1 MLSNGHNE
9 MSAVTYDSV
18 LMGLTGLRGLRMI
31 RALVVEL
38 PLRSCFQVSSA
49 DAAWA
54 ASITCRN
61 RRLRSSVV
69 LSNQSVLQMRW
80 MRQPMLSR

>member
-9 MSAVTYDSV
+9 MSAVTYGSV
-18 LMGLTGLRGLRMI
+18 VMGSTGLRGLRRI
-31 RALVVEL
+31 RVLLAEF
-38 PLRSCFQVSSA
+38 PWRECFQVSSA
-49 DAAWA
+49 EAAWA
-54 ASITCRN
+54 ASITCFN
-61 RRLRSSVV
+61 RRLRSSGV